1 MDLSLYFWL
10 EHKELFQC
18 AYSDLLGGGAQE
30 SFLKMSLVIVFI
42 SAIIYSISETS
53 NFIMSLFSFL
63 SLSPA
68 FQENVSS
75 LPALKPL
82 IQYSV
87 VSTFYTLGLSLWLSS
102 KESVCNA
109 RDAGDTVWSLDW
121 EDPWRKACILARKI
135 PWTEEPGGLQSIGLQ
150 RAGHDWSDW
159 AGTQSC
165 SFLFPLC
172 SLILPINFISLKL
185 WIISFHWN
193 EICISPKAFFTSS
206 GAHCHLICHLIY
218 P

>member
-10 EHKELFQC
+10 EHKELFQS

-121 EDPWRKACILARKI
+121 EDPLEEGMYSCQENSMDRRAWWATVHRVAKSWTRLKWLSMHTIL
-135 PWTEEPGGLQSIGLQ
+135 LF
-150 RAGHDWSDW
+150 
-159 AGTQSC
+159 
-165 SFLFPLC
+165 SFSPL
-172 SLILPINFISLKL
+172 
-185 WIISFHWN
+185 
-193 EICISPKAFFTSS
+193 
-206 GAHCHLICHLIY
+206 
-218 P
+218 